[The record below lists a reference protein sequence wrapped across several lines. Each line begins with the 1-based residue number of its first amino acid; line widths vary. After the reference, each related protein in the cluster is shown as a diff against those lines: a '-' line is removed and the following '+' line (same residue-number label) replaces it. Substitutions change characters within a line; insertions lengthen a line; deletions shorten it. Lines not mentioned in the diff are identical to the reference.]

1 MRFRFLPLGLW
12 RHILLVV
19 GAVFLALAGWMIW
32 GAAQADGAGLPWGKV
47 VLIFL
52 ALLFSA
58 MLLYLFATVGNMFVL
73 VEPGYIK
80 VKASFLFDE
89 SIPMDNIEGIEPTT
103 HSLMSGIGIRVDF
116 SGTLAVITATQNIVQ
131 LNLKE
136 PQRLGFITL
145 RLNKTQRIKLSL
157 EDPEAF
163 RRLINSQVR
172 RKE

>member
-12 RHILLVV
+12 RHILLVGGV
-19 GAVFLALAGWMIW
+19 AFLALAGWMIW
-32 GAAQADGAGLPWGKV
+32 EASQANWAGLQWV
-47 VLIFL
+47 EIALIFL
-52 ALLFSA
+52 SLLA
-58 MLLYLFATVGNMFVL
+58 GVVLLYLFASVGNMFVM
-73 VEPGYIK
+73 VGPDYVK
-80 VKASFLFDE
+80 VKASFLVDE
-89 SIPMDNIEGIEPTT
+89 SIPMDNIEGVEPST
-103 HSLMSGIGIRVDF
+103 HSWLDGIGVRVDF
-116 SGTLAVITATQNIVQ
+116 AGTLAIISATRNIVQ

-145 RLNKTQRIKLSL
+145 RLNKTRRIKLSL